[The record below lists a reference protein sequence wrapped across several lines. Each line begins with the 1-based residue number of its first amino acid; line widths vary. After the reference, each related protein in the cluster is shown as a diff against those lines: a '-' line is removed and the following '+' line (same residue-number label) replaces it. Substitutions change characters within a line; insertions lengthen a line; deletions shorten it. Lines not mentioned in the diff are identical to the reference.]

1 MAPVALSSAST
12 RVVLPAPEWPTSAT
26 LRTPPGWSA
35 GAAPP
40 VAVDPLLSVIIAS
53 CWSIRLLWPLGCY
66 CLVGW
71 PPRSTALRS
80 AFTPWLP
87 HHKPPAR
94 IARAVRRRRAAT
106 GEIDAAARQAG
117 DPREMP

>member
-12 RVVLPAPEWPTSAT
+12 SVVFPAPEWPTSTT

-53 CWSIRLLWPLGCY
+53 CGSIRLLSPVAANACPAGAPVRLHYDQPLPLGY
-66 CLVGW
+66 RTTS
-71 PPRSTALRS
+71 PRPESRS
-80 AFTPWLP
+80 PSWRHQGAS
-87 HHKPPAR
+87 H
-94 IARAVRRRRAAT
+94 
-106 GEIDAAARQAG
+106 G
-117 DPREMP
+117 

>member
-1 MAPVALSSAST
+1 MVPVALSSAST
-12 RVVLPAPEWPTSAT
+12 RVVLPEPEWPTSAS
-26 LRTPPGWSA
+26 LHTPPGWSA

-53 CWSIRLLWPLGCY
+53 CWSVRLLGPVARYRLFSWC
-66 CLVGW
+66 
-71 PPRSTALRS
+71 PRLIALRS

-94 IARAVRRRRAAT
+94 IAGPVRAPVGWDGHA
-106 GEIDAAARQAG
+106 
-117 DPREMP
+117 